1 MPARDRCHEAVVKA
15 LMADGWT
22 ITDDPLRLIYGGE
35 KLYVDLGAERNAI
48 AAEKGG
54 AKIAVEIKSFLSRSV
69 MQDLEEALGQF
80 RLYLIVMAETEPDRV
95 LYLAVPNRVYEGL
108 FCERLGQLILKKD
121 DNLRL
126 IVFDEEQ
133 ERIVTWVTKS

>member
-1 MPARDRCHEAVVKA
+1 MPARDRCHDAVVKA
-15 LMADGWT
+15 LTADGWT

-35 KLYVDLGAERNAI
+35 KLYVDLGAERNTI
-48 AAEKGG
+48 AAEKGSE
-54 AKIAVEIKSFLSRSV
+54 KIAVEIKSFLSRSV

-108 FCERLGQLILKKD
+108 FCERFGQLILKKE

-133 ERIVTWVTKS
+133 ERIVTWVTK

>member
-1 MPARDRCHEAVVKA
+1 M
-15 LMADGWT
+15 
-22 ITDDPLRLIYGGE
+22 
-35 KLYVDLGAERNAI
+35 DLGAERNTI
-48 AAEKGG
+48 AAEKGSE
-54 AKIAVEIKSFLSRSV
+54 KIAVEIKSFLSRSV

-108 FCERLGQLILKKD
+108 FCERFGQLILKKE

-133 ERIVTWVTKS
+133 ERIVTWVTK

>member
-1 MPARDRCHEAVVKA
+1 M
-15 LMADGWT
+15 DGRLWT

-35 KLYVDLGAERNAI
+35 KLYVDLGAERNTI
-48 AAEKGG
+48 AAEKGSE
-54 AKIAVEIKSFLSRSV
+54 KIAVEIKGFLSRSV

-95 LYLAVPNRVYEGL
+95 LYLAVPHRVYESL
-108 FCERLGQLILKKD
+108 FCERFGQLILKKE

-133 ERIVTWVTKS
+133 ERIVTWVTK

>member
-1 MPARDRCHEAVVKA
+1 MPARDLCHDAVVKA
-15 LMADGWT
+15 LTADGWT
-22 ITDDPLRLIYGGE
+22 ITDDPLRLFYGGE

-48 AAEKGG
+48 AAQKGRE
-54 AKIAVEIKSFLSRSV
+54 KIAVEIKSFLSRSV

-80 RLYLIVMAETEPDRV
+80 RLYLIVMAETDPDRV

-108 FCERLGQLILKKD
+108 FCERFGQLILRKE
-121 DNLRL
+121 DNLQL

-133 ERIVTWVTKS
+133 ERIVTWVTK